1 MHRTTQLHTVCL
13 SVNVC
18 RLAADARVAVNSDF
32 VNVLV
37 NACHVLLFN
46 GFEYFYYGRKN
57 AVSRLLLYA
66 SLHDVVG
73 HADICEA

>member
-18 RLAADARVAVNSDF
+18 RLAADARVAVNGDF

-37 NACHVLLFN
+37 NACHVLLFDKS
-46 GFEYFYYGRKN
+46 GYFYYGRKN
-57 AVSRLLLYA
+57 DVPRSMLYA

-73 HADICEA
+73 HADICEV